1 MIHNIDGLT
10 VDLTNE
16 QYEEYLLNTF
26 LKKCVSFFGPEIS
39 TAQLAHWKKVNV
51 ATINRYKKREIGPLK
66 TGSKN
71 CYFNLI
77 EAHKWFERNK
87 ENLNKKW

>member
-16 QYEEYLLNTF
+16 QYEEYLL
-26 LKKCVSFFGPEIS
+26 KKFISFFGPEIS

-51 ATINRYKKREIGPLK
+51 ATINRYKKREIDPLK

-77 EAHKWFERNK
+77 EADKWFERNK